1 MKVLIISTLLF
12 SLSLPLQAQEA
23 SAPSEEKPKIV
34 GAEVIF
40 PTKEELEAKPLYWMC
55 KVSSMVR
62 TLKVE
67 MKGGSCKTTYTKD
80 GVDKDSGQSREIA
93 HCYAVFKN
101 IKKNLED
108 NMWTCKDI
116 SNVPVVV
123 NE

>member
-1 MKVLIISTLLF
+1 MKIRLILTTLLF
-12 SLSLPLQAQEA
+12 SLSLQAQEA
-23 SAPSEEKPKIV
+23 TSSEEKPKV
-34 GAEVIF
+34 AGAEVTF

-55 KVSSMVR
+55 KVSTMVR

-67 MKGGSCKTTYTKD
+67 YKNGTCKTTYTKD
-80 GVDKDSGQSREIA
+80 GVDKDSGQSKEVA
-93 HCYAVFKN
+93 HCFAVFKN
-101 IKKNLED
+101 IKKNLEE

>member
-1 MKVLIISTLLF
+1 MKLFLIVFLF
-12 SLSLPLQAQEA
+12 IFSSPAIAQDAA
-23 SAPSEEKPKIV
+23 SSENKPKEIV
-34 GAEVIF
+34 GAEVTF

-55 KVSSMVR
+55 RVSTMVR

-67 MKGGSCKTTYTKD
+67 FKGGSCKTTYNKD
-80 GVDKDSGQSREIA
+80 GVDKDSGQSKEIA

-108 NMWTCKDI
+108 NLWTCKDI

-123 NE
+123 SE